1 MQSNSKGA
9 NQIGPPHTAAPSSV
23 YSEPW
28 WRGVGYN
35 PISTTMI
42 GGNTSKSPSPE
53 CPNGGSESNDAQS
66 HSNGGL
72 NEEDENI
79 KESQATASSQSSTC
93 LNYYRIILIANIVK
107 INA

>member
-9 NQIGPPHTAAPSSV
+9 NQLGPPHSAPPSSV

-35 PISTTMI
+35 PVSTTMNE
-42 GGNTSKSPSPE
+42 GNVSKSPSPE
-53 CPNGGSESNDAQS
+53 CPDGGSLSNDAES

-72 NEEDENI
+72 NEEDDNI
-79 KESQATASSQSSTC
+79 KESQATASSRSSTC
-93 LNYYRIILIANIVK
+93 LNYCRIILIAKIFK